1 MQLIYFSPTHT
12 TQKVV
17 EAIARGVND
26 GKANHHQMAH
36 LNLTLASHECEVP
49 TDELTIFGVPVYGGR
64 VPAEATHRL
73 KQIKGNQT
81 PAVIV
86 VVYGN
91 RAYEDA
97 LFELRD
103 IATEQGFIPIAAA
116 AFIGEH
122 SYTTTDYPIAPGR
135 PDTDDLQKA
144 ASFGEKISDV
154 LKESKTLS
162 PIAVPGNFPYKPLG
176 QKPPIAPTT
185 VAEKCDQC
193 GICVSVCPT
202 GAITLNHLPETDA
215 NACILC
221 CACIKEC
228 PTNARVNDSGFI
240 KEKSQWLVDN
250 YSERKEP
257 EVFTPNF

>member
-1 MQLIYFSPTHT
+1 MHIVYFSPTHT
-12 TQKVV
+12 TRQVL
-17 EAIARGVND
+17 ERITNGVNSNPVKHID
-26 GKANHHQMAH
+26 
-36 LNLTLASHECEVP
+36 LTLSSSAWEAES
-49 TDELTIFGVPVYGGR
+49 DEITIFGVPVYGGR

-81 PAVIV
+81 PAVVV

-97 LFELRD
+97 LLELRD
-103 IATEQGFIPIAAA
+103 IVTEQGFVPIAAA

-122 SYTTTDYPIAPGR
+122 SYTTSDYLIAPGR
-135 PDTDDLQKA
+135 PDTNDLQKA
-144 ASFGEKISDV
+144 DDFGKKINE
-154 LKESKTLS
+154 LLLETETLS

-176 QKPPIAPTT
+176 QKPPIAPVT

-202 GAITLNHLPETDA
+202 DAITLNDLPETNA
-215 NACILC
+215 SACILC

-228 PTNARVNDSGFI
+228 PTDARVNDSEFI

-257 EVFTPNF
+257 EVFVE